1 MTDESKI
8 KQVANKYLKI
18 AGKFVYDRAKEAPAY
33 ISKLS
38 KNVSHNLSDTPSVS
52 QVRVTEKAKY
62 VDVFDKMLANE
73 KKGGLF

>member
-38 KNVSHNLSDTPSVS
+38 KNVSHNLDTPSVS
-52 QVRVTEKAKY
+52 QVKITPDKTKY